1 MLFVLRHSHRSRPF
15 LLDMFVPAFV
25 FPTAA
30 DGAEA
35 EFPFFNLLHRRER
48 KNLCSHNW
56 SMDSSFCIFFTWAKI
71 EFFAIWVP
79 PCEENGKCPERSSLF
94 GSGFPIG
101 VSSTLLAHDFALQS
115 LVCYTF
121 CDRWRWKGGVALQ
134 NTPFPVA
141 AGQAD
146 FGTVCAEMQ
155 DLSV

>member
-71 EFFAIWVP
+71 EFLQFGYRHVKKMASVQRDAIP
-79 PCEENGKCPERSSLF
+79 LAL
-94 GSGFPIG
+94 GF
-101 VSSTLLAHDFALQS
+101 Q
-115 LVCYTF
+115 
-121 CDRWRWKGGVALQ
+121 
-134 NTPFPVA
+134 
-141 AGQAD
+141 
-146 FGTVCAEMQ
+146 
-155 DLSV
+155 